1 MSASSSKQF
10 YRPFF
15 SIVVPIA
22 IQQLI
27 SASVGVA
34 DTLML
39 GYVSQTALAAS
50 SLAGQIQFLL
60 NQVFFGLNA
69 GITMLASQYWGKGD
83 LPTIEKILAIGLKV
97 SIVISGIFFVGAV
110 FFPELLMRIYT
121 NDANMIEAGAEYLRV
136 VGFSYLFMGLSQ
148 PYLSAMKSIEQVKAS
163 TFINSTA
170 LVLNVF

>member
-10 YRPFF
+10 YRSFF

-50 SLAGQIQFLL
+50 WRVEVMKGGAGLRCLSWRLTLF
-60 NQVFFGLNA
+60 
-69 GITMLASQYWGKGD
+69 TEKG
-83 LPTIEKILAIGLKV
+83 A
-97 SIVISGIFFVGAV
+97 A
-110 FFPELLMRIYT
+110 
-121 NDANMIEAGAEYLRV
+121 
-136 VGFSYLFMGLSQ
+136 
-148 PYLSAMKSIEQVKAS
+148 
-163 TFINSTA
+163 
-170 LVLNVF
+170 